1 MKTQR
6 TTIVSAAV
14 ALLLAGGLAACNND
28 SNKTAGQKVDAAVA
42 STEQKADE
50 AKSSIKQGATDVKD
64 AATSAMKATTQV
76 LGNAAITTSVNAA
89 LAKDSSL
96 SALKIDVDTRD
107 GQVTLNGTAPDA
119 AAKQRATKL
128 AEAVDGVKSV
138 DNRLMVR

>member
-6 TTIVSAAV
+6 TTIVGAAV

>member
-76 LGNAAITTSVNAA
+76 LGNAAITTGVNAA

>member
-6 TTIVSAAV
+6 TTIVGAAV

-50 AKSSIKQGATDVKD
+50 AKSSLKQGATDVKD